1 MLSILRGG
9 WNIWQ
14 WVIAGQLTGSEWS
27 WQFRATPLRTGM
39 SGHASTLEVEGCDRA
54 ERMPRSNAIR
64 SGTKNRVRPVSRQRG
79 SGGATRRFAGGT
91 GIARPRVLNPKSLE
105 LLLDEMRLREIDY
118 RALER
123 RSNTPQPPS
132 RRWTV
137 YRFDF
142 VNGQQYVGI
151 TQRSASARE
160 AEHISEDR
168 RLTGGSARISKLVA
182 AGVAYELVIL
192 ATDLTEGEAYE
203 REREEIAKLEDP
215 LNVVGPIKT
224 RHA

>member
-1 MLSILRGG
+1 
-9 WNIWQ
+9 
-14 WVIAGQLTGSEWS
+14 
-27 WQFRATPLRTGM
+27 M

-64 SGTKNRVRPVSRQRG
+64 SGTKNRVKPVEAEKLWRRHTE
-79 SGGATRRFAGGT
+79 TRRRYWNRKAKG
-91 GIARPRVLNPKSLE
+91 AQSEELE
-105 LLLDEMRLREIDY
+105 PLLDEMRLREIDY

-160 AEHISEDR
+160 AEHISGDR

-182 AGVAYELVIL
+182 AGVAYALVIL

-203 REREEIAKLEDP
+203 REREEIAKLENP

-224 RHA
+224 RHT

>member
-1 MLSILRGG
+1 MAIPGYSIADGNERIRVNVGGRRLRPCGTYAAF
-9 WNIWQ
+9 Q
-14 WVIAGQLTGSEWS
+14 RHKKRDEEPCEAC
-27 WQFRATPLRTGM
+27 
-39 SGHASTLEVEGCDRA
+39 VEA
-54 ERMPRSNAIR
+54 ERLWRCYTR
-64 SGTKNRVRPVSRQRG
+64 TRKRYDNRKAK
-79 SGGATRRFAGGT
+79 GAQ
-91 GIARPRVLNPKSLE
+91 PEELK

-123 RSNTPQPPS
+123 RSDTPQPPS

-151 TQRSASARE
+151 TQRSAGARE
-160 AEHISEDR
+160 AEHISGDR

-182 AGVAYELVIL
+182 ADVAYKLVIL
-192 ATDLTEGEAYE
+192 KTDLTEGEAYKL
-203 REREEIAKLEDP
+203 EREEIAKLEDP
-215 LNVVGPIKT
+215 LNVVGPTKT